1 MNFDYQYVKQF
12 DNEQKYS
19 FWNVLSN
26 ILEKEIFCKIIQT
39 VIFIL
44 NCIFVMFE

>member
-26 ILEKEIFCKIIQT
+26 ILEKEIFCKII
-39 VIFIL
+39 IFIL